1 MPDTLNANYVPM
13 VLGILE
19 PVVLQEVKRQAIIF
33 ALFVVY
39 YCLLILGAICPGA
52 FFTVYLLSL
61 NHFSSY

>member
-39 YCLLILGAICPGA
+39 YCLLYWVPYAQVLFLPFI
-52 FFTVYLLSL
+52 Y
-61 NHFSSY
+61 